1 MKKKIF
7 IIAITVCIIIL
18 LSATVFSIIK
28 FRVINPF
35 SSLFGALEIMLT
47 DKEYTVIQNYPTK
60 VIFSKNN
67 THLLDIYMS
76 NRGYSL
82 EEQYGG
88 ILIYSNDT
96 QKEYIYF
103 SMHRDFSQWVWK

>member
-7 IIAITVCIIIL
+7 IIVITVCIIIL
-18 LSATVFSIIK
+18 LSATIFSIIK

-35 SSLFGALEIMLT
+35 SSLFGALEIMFT

-67 THLLDIYMS
+67 TVYLDQYMS

-82 EEQYGG
+82 EDQAGG
-88 ILIYSNDT
+88 ELLYSNGI
-96 QKEYIYF
+96 QKEHILF